1 MKKVLIA
8 YSTWAGATHEVANE
22 IGKIFQANYFRVEVI
37 KAKKSLSLLTYD
49 AILLGTSIHVGRPVK
64 IFHQFIKQNINI
76 LIKKPTALFVVCA
89 NMMNDSEDS
98 REETLAW
105 IDRAIGRYE
114 KFKPISIGLFGGA
127 VLTSG
132 DDFNKLNVLIRKT
145 IISMNKKM
153 VADHGRSDFRDWES
167 IQSWSEV
174 VIKKI
179 ENRI

>member
-8 YSTWAGATHEVANE
+8 YSTWAGATHEVANV
-22 IGKIFQANYFRVEVI
+22 IGKVFQTNFINVDVI
-37 KAKKSLSLLTYD
+37 KAKKSLSILTYD
-49 AILLGTSIHVGRPVK
+49 AFLLGTSIHAGQPVK
-64 IFHQFIKQNINI
+64 SFRKFIKQNINI

-89 NMMNDSEDS
+89 NMMNDSEVS

-105 IDRAIGRYE
+105 IDRVIGKYE

-153 VADHGRSDFRDWES
+153 VADHGKSDFRDWES
-167 IQSWSEV
+167 IQSWSEG
-174 VIKKI
+174 VIKIINNKT
-179 ENRI
+179 